1 MRLLPAYKCPHC
13 GSAVSAKILLKYPVP
28 CGACQ
33 RPIQVKASNAA
44 MLGAAVMAT
53 VGILAR
59 YNYAL
64 AAISVLVVSFVGVR
78 LLVIEPAPPSQQP

>member
-1 MRLLPAYKCPHC
+1 
-13 GSAVSAKILLKYPVP
+13 
-28 CGACQ
+28 
-33 RPIQVKASNAA
+33 